1 MADCDCLNKSV
12 YYIVQ
17 CTIGILSLWYLT
29 NYRMLKYS
37 ACKSVLQ
44 DELMLINVNNR
55 ELIIRKYNGDDK
67 TSNLSKATTT
77 AFFGRFLH
85 HRLHNYK
92 VSCFIGTVNHVT
104 LCTCT

>member
-1 MADCDCLNKSV
+1 MLNIWMLKPSVESKVWQIVIVYKSV

-44 DELMLINVNNR
+44 DELMLMS
-55 ELIIRKYNGDDK
+55 IIE
-67 TSNLSKATTT
+67 SL
-77 AFFGRFLH
+77 L
-85 HRLHNYK
+85 
-92 VSCFIGTVNHVT
+92 
-104 LCTCT
+104 

>member
-44 DELMLINVNNR
+44 DELMLMS
-55 ELIIRKYNGDDK
+55 IIE
-67 TSNLSKATTT
+67 
-77 AFFGRFLH
+77 
-85 HRLHNYK
+85 RL
-92 VSCFIGTVNHVT
+92 
-104 LCTCT
+104 L